1 MSLLAAPEQNG
12 QPSAQEIILMI
23 EQLVINQPSVS
34 WRRAYAFALAA
45 ILVFPA
51 CDVNVKKSD
60 AGDDKKVDINTPIG
74 GLHVSKDV
82 DPRDTGISVYPG
94 ARMKEK
100 TNKGDDNANLGIS
113 TGLFGFKVVVVHYET
128 DDTPEKVVSFYKNDL
143 KRYGSVLECRTRSS
157 GGHANV
163 ELGKDDHKAVKC
175 DPDNGGSTIEIKVGV
190 DENQHLVAIE
200 PQSKGCEFTLVRVQT
215 HGKDTI

>member
-1 MSLLAAPEQNG
+1 MT
-12 QPSAQEIILMI
+12 
-23 EQLVINQPSVS
+23 NQSSVT

-51 CDVNVKKSD
+51 CNVNVKKD
-60 AGDDKKVDINTPIG
+60 EAGDEKNVDIKTPIG
-74 GLHVSKDV
+74 GLHVSKNV

-100 TNKGDDNANLGIS
+100 ANSGNDNANLGIS

-128 DDTPEKVVSFYKNDL
+128 EDAPDKVVSFYKTDL
-143 KRYGSVLECRTRSS
+143 KRYGSVLECHTGST

-163 ELGKDDHKAVKC
+163 ELGK
-175 DPDNGGSTIEIKVGV
+175 G
-190 DENQHLVAIE
+190 E
-200 PQSKGCEFTLVRVQT
+200 PKNL
-215 HGKDTI
+215 

>member
-1 MSLLAAPEQNG
+1 MIDQS
-12 QPSAQEIILMI
+12 SAT
-23 EQLVINQPSVS
+23 

-51 CDVNVKKSD
+51 CNVNVKKSES
-60 AGDDKKVDINTPIG
+60 GDDKNVDIKTPIG

-113 TGLFGFKVVVVHYET
+113 TGLFGFRVVVVHYET
-128 DDTPEKVVSFYKNDL
+128 DDAPDRVISFYKNDL
-143 KRYGSVLECRTRSS
+143 KRYGSVLECHTRSS
-157 GGHANV
+157 GGHTNA
-163 ELGKDDHKAVKC
+163 ELGNEERKAVKC
-175 DPDNGGSTIEIKVGV
+175 DQQDSGSSIELKVGV
-190 DENQHLVAIE
+190 EENQHIVAVE
-200 PQSKGCEFTLVRVQT
+200 PQTKGCEFTLVKVQT
-215 HGKDTI
+215 HGKETI

>member
-1 MSLLAAPEQNG
+1 
-12 QPSAQEIILMI
+12 MI
-23 EQLVINQPSVS
+23 DKIQSYAT

-51 CDVNVKKSD
+51 CNVDVKKSEN
-60 AGDDKKVDINTPIG
+60 GDDKNVDIKTPVG
-74 GLHVSKDV
+74 GLHVSKQV

-113 TGLFGFKVVVVHYET
+113 TGLFGFKVVVVHFDT
-128 DDTPEKVVSFYKNDL
+128 DDSPEKVVAFYKNDL
-143 KRYGSVLECRTRSS
+143 KRYGSVLECHSRNS
-157 GGHANV
+157 GGHAGM
-163 ELGKDDHKAVKC
+163 ELGEHKSKPVTC
-175 DPDNGGSTIEIKVGV
+175 DQDNNGKTIEIKVGT

-200 PQSKGCEFTLVRVQT
+200 PQSKGTEFTLVRVQA
-215 HGKDTI
+215 HGNDTI